1 MNSNQINEKIDVKNL
16 ASNTIRILV
25 AEAVQKAN
33 SGHPGMPMGMADV
46 AMILWT
52 EFLNHNPE
60 DPKWINRDRFV
71 LSAGHG
77 SMLLYSLLHLSG
89 YDCTIDDLKSFR
101 QWGSRTPGHPE
112 YGMLP
117 GIETTTGPLGQGFGN
132 GVGMALA
139 AKMLA
144 ARFND
149 DKYQLTGNHF
159 IYGIVSDGDL
169 MEGVSHEAAS
179 IAGHL
184 KLDNIIYFYD
194 DNHITIDG
202 NTDLT
207 FSEDIKKRFEAYGW
221 NTLTIN
227 AYNHEEIR
235 SAIKTAQKENEK
247 PTIIITHSH
256 IGYGSPN
263 KVDTAGVH
271 GSALGEDELKATK
284 KNLNWNYDQEFY
296 VPVEVK
302 EFFDNRKKELIKNY
316 QEWQKKFENW
326 KKENHDKSEL
336 LQKYLEGHIPDNLE
350 DELLAVAPK
359 EPAASRKLSSEIIQK
374 FADLIPNV
382 IGGSADLHPSTN
394 TYMKKYDAIAPGKF
408 SGRNIHYGIRE
419 HGMGG
424 ILNGITLYG
433 GFKTFG
439 ATFFVF
445 SDYMRPTIR
454 LASIMELPVTYV
466 FTHDSIFLGEDGPTH
481 QPIEHLA
488 VLRAIPHLTLIRPA
502 DGYETAIAWAY
513 ALRNKKYPVAI
524 ILTRQKIEQ
533 VEHDDDFDPREIA
546 KGAYVVSKEKGN
558 KPDLIIAGSGS
569 EIPVAIGAKKILE
582 KDFSVRAVSIPSRE
596 IFEKQDDGY
605 KTKIFPA
612 DIPVVLIEAAEPF
625 GWGDLFKG
633 KLLTIGIDRF
643 GASAPYKI
651 LQDKFGFTAEQV
663 AKRVKVWI
671 S

>member
-1 MNSNQINEKIDVKNL
+1 MDKTKSNEIKRL
-16 ASNTIRILV
+16 AANTIRILT

-52 EFLNHNPE
+52 EFFNHNP
-60 DPKWINRDRFV
+60 DDSKWINRDRFV

-112 YGMLP
+112 YGMLK

-139 AKMLA
+139 AKMMS

-149 DKYQLTGNHF
+149 DKNQLIGNHF

-221 NTLTIN
+221 NTITIN
-227 AYNHEEIR
+227 AYNHDEIR
-235 SAIKTAQKENEK
+235 KAIISAQKEKSK
-247 PTIIITHSH
+247 PTIIITNSH
-256 IGYGSPN
+256 IGFGSPN
-263 KVDTAGVH
+263 KVDTAAVH
-271 GSALGEDELKATK
+271 GSALGEEEVKATK
-284 KNLNWNYDQEFY
+284 KNLNWNYEQEFF
-296 VPVEVK
+296 VPEEVK
-302 EFFDNRKKELIKNY
+302 ELFNNRKKELQKNY
-316 QEWQKKFENW
+316 QDWQKKFETW
-326 KKENHDKSEL
+326 KKENVDKAEL
-336 LQKYLEGHIPDNLE
+336 LQKYLNGFVPDNLE
-350 DELLAVAPK
+350 DELLAAAPK
-359 EPAASRKLSSEIIQK
+359 EPIASRSLSSKVIQK
-374 FADLIPNV
+374 IAELVPNV
-382 IGGSADLHPSTN
+382 VGGSADLHPSTN
-394 TYMKKYDAIAPGKF
+394 TYMKNFDAIAPGKF
-408 SGRNIHYGIRE
+408 SGRNFHYGIRE
-419 HGMGG
+419 LGMGS
-424 ILNGITLYG
+424 ILNGISLYG
-433 GFKTFG
+433 GFKPFG

-454 LASIMELPVTYV
+454 LASIMEQPVVYV

-488 VLRAIPHLTLIRPA
+488 VLRAIPYVTVIRPA
-502 DGYETAIAWAY
+502 DGYEVAMAWSY

-533 VEHDDDFDPREIA
+533 VEHDADFDPKEIA
-546 KGAYVVSKEKGN
+546 KGAYLVSKEKNN
-558 KPDLIIAGSGS
+558 KPDLIIAGTGS
-569 EIPVAIGAKKILE
+569 ELPVAIGAKKILE

-596 IFEKQDDGY
+596 IFEKQDEEY
-605 KTKIFPA
+605 KSKIFPA
-612 DIPVVLIEAAEPF
+612 DVPVVLVEASEPF
-625 GWGDLFKG
+625 GWGDLFRG
-633 KLLTIGIDRF
+633 KLLTIGINRF

-663 AKRVKVWI
+663 AKQVKEWLG
-671 S
+671 